1 MGFQSDGMEF
11 RVGFWSGMT
20 KWIAEFRVER
30 LDGKVK
36 ISEMENE
43 WKMRK
48 TSETSESTHRNIR
61 KAESQN
67 GKWASEF
74 SS

>member
-1 MGFQSDGMEF
+1 MGFQSDRTEF
-11 RVGFWSGMT
+11 GVWFWTGMT
-20 KWIAEFRVER
+20 EWIVELRAEYQMKRSKHQKQKRSGKW
-30 LDGKVK
+30 G
-36 ISEMENE
+36 N
-43 WKMRK
+43 
-48 TSETSESTHRNIR
+48 TGNTG